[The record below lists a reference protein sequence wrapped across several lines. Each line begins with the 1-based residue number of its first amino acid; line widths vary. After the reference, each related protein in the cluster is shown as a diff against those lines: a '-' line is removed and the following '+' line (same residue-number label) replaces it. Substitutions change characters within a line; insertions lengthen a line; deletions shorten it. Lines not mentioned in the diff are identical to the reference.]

1 MNLATMRAFFKY
13 VEQIEYAM
21 GLNFTA
27 QSRSHR
33 LSAVVACYS
42 VDTVCSLLGVVRVP
56 TAWATGRIGNW
67 SAFGQTRTSFMAKR

>member
-21 GLNFTA
+21 GLNFTG

-56 TAWATGRIGNW
+56 TSMGH
-67 SAFGQTRTSFMAKR
+67 RTHRKLVGFRTNPDFVYS